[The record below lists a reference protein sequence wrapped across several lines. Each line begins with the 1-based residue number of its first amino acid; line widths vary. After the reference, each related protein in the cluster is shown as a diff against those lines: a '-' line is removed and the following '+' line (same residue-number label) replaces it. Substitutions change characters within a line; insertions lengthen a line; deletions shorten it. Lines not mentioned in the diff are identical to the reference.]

1 MVFYVGALEGGS
13 LPERVYRGM
22 EQLVARRA
30 HKTKTVPPKLFLDRQ
45 LNMLFRG
52 VEQLVARRAHN
63 PKAVGSSPTSAT
75 MTNNHKGLE
84 FSLWLFFFYGDR
96 IAYAIRS
103 FFLRLKHLA

>member
-1 MVFYVGALEGGS
+1 
-13 LPERVYRGM
+13 
-22 EQLVARRA
+22 
-30 HKTKTVPPKLFLDRQ
+30 
-45 LNMLFRG
+45 
-52 VEQLVARRAHN
+52 
-63 PKAVGSSPTSAT
+63 